1 MMANSTSS
9 GYQQLY
15 AHFMASPDT
24 LRVYKGDSL
33 VFNSAKDGL
42 LPLLEYVRT
51 LAGNYNNVVVF
62 DKIMGRAAA
71 LLCVKSSS
79 RAVFSPLGSK
89 LASEVFEQY
98 GIEYH
103 LEQVVPFIT
112 TADGKDMCPMEKL
125 SLGKSP
131 EEFYQ
136 AIIHHL
142 TG

>member
-1 MMANSTSS
+1 MANSTGS

-51 LAGNYNNVVVF
+51 LAGNYNSVVVF

-71 LLCVKSSS
+71 LFCVKAKSC
-79 RAVFSPLGSK
+79 AVFSPLGSK
-89 LASEVFEQY
+89 LAVEVFEQY

-131 EEFYQ
+131 EEFHRAVVQ
-136 AIIHHL
+136 RL